1 MSVCRVEHMQIYT
14 VTTVGLHGVRCV
26 MISGTSTPKG
36 GIIKQEYV
44 HAEVFLIFYHSSV
57 IIIV

>member
-1 MSVCRVEHMQIYT
+1 MSVCHVEHMQIYT
-14 VTTVGLHGVRCV
+14 VTTVGLHSVRCV

-44 HAEVFLIFYHSSV
+44 HAEVF
-57 IIIV
+57 